1 MLLKYRR
8 MSWST
13 HREIVF
19 IRINATLMK
28 NLVEVAEADG
38 RFSTLVS
45 ALKAANLVETLSA
58 EGPFTVFAPTDDA
71 FAKLGKTSL
80 DAILADKAKL
90 TSTLTYHV
98 VPENLTSSA
107 VLSQKLLTTVQG
119 GTLTV
124 SAIPA
129 PMVNDSRIILTD
141 IQAKNGII
149 HVVDKV
155 LIPQ

>member
-1 MLLKYRR
+1 
-8 MSWST
+8 
-13 HREIVF
+13 
-19 IRINATLMK
+19 
-28 NLVEVAEADG
+28 
-38 RFSTLVS
+38 
-45 ALKAANLVETLSA
+45 
-58 EGPFTVFAPTDDA
+58 
-71 FAKLGKTSL
+71 
-80 DAILADKAKL
+80 
-90 TSTLTYHV
+90 
-98 VPENLTSSA
+98 
-107 VLSQKLLTTVQG
+107 LLTTVQG